1 LGNLRNRYLLLPSQP
16 LTAESGLIETP
27 LSMRGWRGALR
38 KAFGHKV
45 PFTVTEAGAD
55 LWVFEGRVRVS
66 NRQGQL
72 KVRSGEGA

>member
-1 LGNLRNRYLLLPSQP
+1 
-16 LTAESGLIETP
+16 
-27 LSMRGWRGALR
+27 MRGWRGALR